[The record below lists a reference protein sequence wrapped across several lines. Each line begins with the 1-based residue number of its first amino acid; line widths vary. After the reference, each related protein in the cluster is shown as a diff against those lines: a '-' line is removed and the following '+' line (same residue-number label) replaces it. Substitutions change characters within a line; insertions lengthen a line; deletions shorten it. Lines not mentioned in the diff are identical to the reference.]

1 MFEIQFIGEV
11 DQILDPAVDSMPAL
25 QHTEGPVA
33 IQQGRKLVT
42 FKDGRLWQLSE
53 PITYGTPGQG
63 KAPPGL
69 QFHQFYK
76 LVNSATLDDLRA

>member
-11 DQILDPAVDSMPAL
+11 DQILDPAVDFMPVL
-25 QHTEGPVA
+25 QHTDGPGDN
-33 IQQGRKLVT
+33 QQGRIVT
-42 FKDGRLWQLSE
+42 FKDGRLWRLSE

-63 KAPPGL
+63 KAPQGL